1 MIDTKLYSVVWAD
14 GRRGPMTKAEAVA
27 FVTGLRIA
35 SRDAGRVKPLRIHV
49 FYRDGAAVPFADLA
63 RSIEPT
69 YLGNTWQECRQIARD
84 YLADA
89 IGKRDAGEHR
99 FADEYLADAR
109 RMIRV
114 SLLLRVEQEFGRVPD
129 VRAL

>member
-14 GRRGPMTKAEAVA
+14 GRRGSMTARDAVA
-27 FVTGLRIA
+27 FVTGLRREA
-35 SRDAGRVKPLRIHV
+35 RESGRVKPLRIHV
-49 FYRDGAAVPFADLA
+49 FYRDGSAIPFADLE
-63 RSIEPT
+63 RLTVPT
-69 YLGNTWQECRQIARD
+69 YLGNTWQECREIARG

-114 SLLLRVEQEFGRVPD
+114 SLCLRVELQFGRVPH